1 MFDREIAIVDR
12 YTMAKKKGR
21 SPEDLAIMHRMGK
34 MMRRRREEKKDM
46 EKGLWTQPALGK
58 RVGISSQMIG
68 YIEAGKK
75 WPGPSTLL
83 KLSKEL
89 GLDIRDLLRRRDFQ
103 LSTDDGNSV
112 KVSGE

>member
-1 MFDREIAIVDR
+1 MKTIVMDCCN
-12 YTMAKKKGR
+12 MMKKKGR
-21 SPEDLAIMHRMGK
+21 SPEDLAIMSRMGK

-46 EKGLWTQPALGK
+46 EKGFWTQPALGK

-75 WPGPSTLL
+75 WPGPSVLV

-89 GLDIRDLLRRRDFQ
+89 GLDVGDLLRRREFQ
-103 LSTDDGNSV
+103 LPEGDGGFV